1 MRREPRGL
9 LAIIAMFSFII
20 AVAIGAL
27 ATGCASLGLGPPV
40 GRAIPLA
47 VKPSGELGTCASS
60 GYEVDIP
67 PHATVA
73 TVASVC
79 VRPYASSSAD
89 AGASSDAR
97 TSLPSVADTAAQA
110 VVRELEAEA
119 SR

>member
-1 MRREPRGL
+1 ML
-9 LAIIAMFSFII
+9 ALCALFAAIIAI
-20 AVAIGAL
+20 ALGAVL
-27 ATGCASLGLGPPV
+27 SGCASLGLGPPV

-47 VKPSGELGTCASS
+47 VKPAGELGTCASS
-60 GYEVDIP
+60 GYEVDVP

-89 AGASSDAR
+89 AGASSDASSSDAR
-97 TSLPSVADTAAQA
+97 PSLPSVADTAAQA
-110 VVRELEAEA
+110 VVRELEAEV